1 MRVHM
6 LHLGID
12 QWEEHG
18 IGVRL
23 IWCSLKNVLKL
34 LNFHRTL
41 LYMLASIVVRG
52 LIFSDANC

>member
-1 MRVHM
+1 M
-6 LHLGID
+6 LYLGID
-12 QWEEHG
+12 QWEERS

-34 LNFHRTL
+34 LNFHRML
-41 LYMLASIVVRG
+41 LYMLASIVVHG